1 MDTTRRDF
9 VRDVGRLIVVL
20 PTGWMMLHALGCSS
34 EDECANAD
42 KLQSTSTG
50 ITVTSSCS
58 GGHTHDFSIT
68 TADLTTPP
76 AAGVTGDTTAYADD
90 GHVHTVMLTMAELA
104 QIQSGTAVSKTSSS
118 VGGHVHTFDFRK
130 A

>member
-1 MDTTRRDF
+1 MEQTRRDF

-50 ITVTSSCS
+50 ITVTSSCN
-58 GGHTHDFSIT
+58 GHTHDFTIT

-90 GHVHTVMLTMAELA
+90 GHTHSVMLTQAELT
-104 QIQSGTAVSKTSSS
+104 QIQSGTAVSKMCSS
-118 VGGHVHTFDFRK
+118 VLGHIHTFNFRK